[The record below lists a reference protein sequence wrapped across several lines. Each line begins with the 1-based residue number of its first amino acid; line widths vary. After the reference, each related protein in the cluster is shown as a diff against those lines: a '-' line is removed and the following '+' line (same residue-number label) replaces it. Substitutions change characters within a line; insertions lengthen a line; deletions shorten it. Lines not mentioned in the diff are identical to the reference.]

1 MPSNCFR
8 RLRGGAWE
16 GVWRLISGRETGIQ
30 DQFYG
35 LIGQGKLLLGNSRL
49 LHSLPSG
56 AFTDLHVFVRPGTIA
71 AAQANLCLANRR
83 KNISVVGAFSRA
95 ISIPSVSG
103 PSFQVCGYH
112 IDHLLSEPSQVLEI
126 NTEKGLMAV
135 CGSKSALTDRCINL
149 TSRPAQP
156 GVAAYHSFSS
166 YSRSSFENC
175 RKATMSWQNKEQPNN
190 FLLYGYFIYNVA
202 KRKGN
207 SNPFL
212 GFGFE
217 GFHISSPAYSSTG
230 TAPDV
235 SFDNSM
241 KEEQH
246 SSSADSSELNV
257 PIDRTLKLN
266 SGSCYLPHPDK
277 EETGGEDAHFI
288 CTDEQAI
295 GVADGVGGWA
305 DLGVDAGQ
313 YARELMS
320 NSVNA
325 IQEEPRGSVDPARV
339 LEKAYTSTKAK
350 GSSTACIIALTDQ
363 GLHAINLGDSGFMVV
378 RDGCTVFR
386 SPVQQHDFNFTYQ
399 LESGNAGDLPSSGQV
414 FTIPVA
420 PGDVVIAGTD
430 GLFDN
435 LYNNDITAV
444 VVHAVR
450 AGLGPQATAQK
461 IAALA
466 RQRAQD
472 KNRQTPFS
480 TAAQEAGFR
489 YYGGKLD
496 DITVVVSYITS
507 DHNIT
512 PNLVGQMLCDLVP
525 LYVASMVFGLSS
537 GAFSQPCPLKDE
549 AYLPLP
555 GPMLNQV

>member
-1 MPSNCFR
+1 MLSKYVS
-8 RLRGGAWE
+8 RLVNACRQGSQRSTFSQVVLQELVEIPISQTKLLFGGASE
-16 GVWRLISGRETGIQ
+16 VI
-30 DQFYG
+30 
-35 LIGQGKLLLGNSRL
+35 
-49 LHSLPSG
+49 
-56 AFTDLHVFVRPGTIA
+56 TDLQGLVRPGTVA
-71 AAQANLCLANRR
+71 AAQANLHVANRR
-83 KNISVVGAFSRA
+83 KNISLAEVFSRA
-95 ISIPSVSG
+95 ISVPSVSG

-112 IDHLLSEPSQVLEI
+112 VDRLLSEL
-126 NTEKGLMAV
+126 TEVSVPHVPQSMAV
-135 CGSKSALTDRCINL
+135 CSSRLGFSYGSR
-149 TSRPAQP
+149 TSKHIQP
-156 GVAAYHSFSS
+156 SIVAKNSLPSS
-166 YSRSSFENC
+166 SSRSIENC
-175 RKATMSWQNKEQPNN
+175 RNASMSSRNKEQPNK
-190 FLLYGYFIYNVA
+190 FLVYGYYIYNVA

-207 SNPFL
+207 SPFHE
-212 GFGFE
+212 FGLRV
-217 GFHISSPAYSSTG
+217 FHTSSPSCSSAG

-235 SFDNSM
+235 SFDSSIR
-241 KEEQH
+241 EENL
-246 SSSADSSELNV
+246 SSSANSSTETI
-257 PIDRTLKLN
+257 PMHRALKLN

-288 CTDEQAI
+288 CLDQQAI

-305 DLGVDAGQ
+305 DLGIDAGQ

-320 NSVNA
+320 NSVTA
-325 IQEEPRGSVDPARV
+325 IQDEPKGSVDPARV
-339 LEKAYTSTKAK
+339 LEKAYVSTKAK
-350 GSSTACIIALTDQ
+350 GSSTACIVALTDQ
-363 GLHAINLGDSGFMVV
+363 GLHAVNLGDSGFMVV

-420 PGDVVIAGTD
+420 PGDVIVAGTD

-450 AGLGPQATAQK
+450 AGFGPQVTAQK

-480 TAAQEAGFR
+480 AAAQDAGFR

-507 DHNIT
+507 DNNVCIDYLYT
-512 PNLVGQMLCDLVP
+512 SCTIEKSWTSPNHTCM
-525 LYVASMVFGLSS
+525 SW
-537 GAFSQPCPLKDE
+537 
-549 AYLPLP
+549 
-555 GPMLNQV
+555 

>member
-1 MPSNCFR
+1 MPANYFSRF
-8 RLRGGAWE
+8 
-16 GVWRLISGRETGIQ
+16 GVSFWQGVQRLISVKESGIR
-30 DQFYG
+30 DPIEV
-35 LIGQGKLLLGNSRL
+35 LIGQGKLLIGCSRSF
-49 LHSLPSG
+49 HSVPSG
-56 AFTDLHVFVRPGTIA
+56 TFTDLHVFLRPGTVA
-71 AAQANLCLANRR
+71 AAQANLHIANRR
-83 KNISVVGAFSRA
+83 KNLSVVGVFSRA

-112 IDHLLSEPSQVLEI
+112 VDCLLSDPSKVTFGI
-126 NTEKGLMAV
+126 NSQKALMAV
-135 CGSKSALTDRCINL
+135 CGSRSAPADFSIRNL
-149 TSRPAQP
+149 TSRPVQP
-156 GVAAYHSFSS
+156 GVAAYRS
-166 YSRSSFENC
+166 YSYSGRSFKNC
-175 RKATMSWQNKEQPNN
+175 RKASMSLKNKEQPNN

-202 KRKGN
+202 KRNGN
-207 SNPFL
+207 SKPYP

-217 GFHISSPAYSSTG
+217 GFYISSPACSSTG
-230 TAPDV
+230 TASDV
-235 SFDNSM
+235 SFDSSM
-241 KEEQH
+241 QEELH
-246 SSSADSSELNV
+246 SSSSDSSDLKI
-257 PIDRTLKLN
+257 PTDRSLKLN
-266 SGSCYLPHPDK
+266 SASCYLPHPDK

-288 CTDEQAI
+288 CLDEQAI

-325 IQEEPRGSVDPARV
+325 IQEEPRGSIDPARV
-339 LEKAYTSTKAK
+339 LEKAHTSTKAK

-363 GLHAINLGDSGFMVV
+363 GLHAINLGDSGFMVI

-399 LESGNAGDLPSSGQV
+399 LESGTAGDLPSSGEV
-414 FTIPVA
+414 FTIAIA
-420 PGDVVIAGTD
+420 PGDVIVAGTD

-450 AGLGPQATAQK
+450 AGLGPQVTAQK

-472 KNRQTPFS
+472 KSRQTPFS

-496 DITVVVSYITS
+496 DITVVVSYI
-507 DHNIT
+507 
-512 PNLVGQMLCDLVP
+512 
-525 LYVASMVFGLSS
+525 ASEHKESASS
-537 GAFSQPCPLKDE
+537 RVSS
-549 AYLPLP
+549 
-555 GPMLNQV
+555 